1 MRTTATIIN
10 DAILYSSNLTAI
22 ADIESGSNPTIA
34 RLRPDAQP
42 NAVISNLREVADWF
56 RDAGINDLADDADRV
71 ADNAALRLNPNLEVP
86 ANLRASSRVM
96 LELVALARK
105 LQKYEDRELDLA
117 RDL

>member
-22 ADIESGSNPTIA
+22 ADIESGSNP
-34 RLRPDAQP
+34 
-42 NAVISNLREVADWF
+42 S
-56 RDAGINDLADDADRV
+56 LA
-71 ADNAALRLNPNLEVP
+71 LP

>member
-22 ADIESGSNPTIA
+22 ADIESGSNP
-34 RLRPDAQP
+34 
-42 NAVISNLREVADWF
+42 NL
-56 RDAGINDLADDADRV
+56 
-71 ADNAALRLNPNLEVP
+71 ALP